1 MSETYTTQIDSRYR
15 PGALK
20 GLVNPRERYE
30 VEKIS
35 EHEIR
40 FRRLVPAE
48 HPACRLIKHQGR
60 TVLSRGAGNIL
71 TQAEVNKALEQ
82 FP

>member
-1 MSETYTTQIDSRYR
+1 MSATYTTQIDDRYR

-20 GLVNPRERYE
+20 GLVKPRERYE

-40 FRRLVPAE
+40 FRLLVPAE
-48 HPACRLIKHQGR
+48 TTRPRIIKRGGR
-60 TVLSRGAGNIL
+60 TLLSGRPITN
-71 TQAEVNKALEQ
+71 AEVQKALED

>member
-1 MSETYTTQIDSRYR
+1 VSAIYTTQIDDRCR

-20 GLVNPRERYE
+20 GLVKPHERYE
-30 VEKIS
+30 VEKVS

-40 FRRLVPAE
+40 FRRLVAAE
-48 HPACRLIKHQGR
+48 TPRPRIIRRGGRTLLSGR
-60 TVLSRGAGNIL
+60 TVTNADV
-71 TQAEVNKALEQ
+71 QKALEE

>member
-1 MSETYTTQIDSRYR
+1 
-15 PGALK
+15 
-20 GLVNPRERYE
+20 

-48 HPACRLIKHQGR
+48 NIRPSIVKRGGKTLLSGR
-60 TVLSRGAGNIL
+60 PITN
-71 TQAEVNKALEQ
+71 AEVQKALKN